1 MLCFKWQGMVD
12 PGEVIT
18 TTIRREFGEETLN
31 TLNASPEEK
40 KTIEK
45 NIDDLFCTGKE
56 VRKGSMGWLVPMR
69 KRWLGGSD
77 VLALVSHHGNIN
89 IPGIT
94 SGGL

>member
-1 MLCFKWQGMVD
+1 MVD

-40 KTIEK
+40 KRIEK
-45 NIDDLFCTGKE
+45 NIDDLFSTGKE
-56 VRKGSMGWLVPMR
+56 VRKGCVGWLVGWLVPMR
-69 KRWLGGSD
+69 KRWLVGSD

-89 IPGIT
+89 IPGLT
-94 SGGL
+94 SGGI